1 MKGHLKV
8 KEDIFWVGALD
19 FDIRTFDVV
28 MYTEYGTTYNSYV
41 VKGSE
46 KTVLIEAAKGK
57 FFEEHLERLN
67 DITTPEKIDY
77 LVVNHTEPDHTGS
90 IEKLLDINPNMTIIG
105 SAFAIKFLKEITNK
119 DFKSKIVK
127 DGEEI
132 SLGNKTLTFLS
143 VPFLH
148 WPDSMYTYIKEDKT
162 LFTCDSFGCHY
173 CDEKVFNDLI
183 EGDFLDAYK
192 YYFDCIMGPF
202 KDYIKNALD
211 KIKDL
216 EIETICPGHGPVLRT
231 DIEKYV
237 KYYEEWCKNDKI
249 DEIVIGYVS
258 SYGYTKVLAEEVF
271 KGVEASGIKAKLYDL
286 ETADKEEVL
295 SNIGVAKGLLI
306 GTPTIADDTLPPI
319 WNILVSL
326 NANVHKGLKAG
337 VFGSYGWNGAGIT
350 NVEGRFKQLKFK
362 MPVESLKIT
371 LNPSLEQKEQ
381 AYNFGKEFANNINM
395 YI

>member
-362 MPVESLKIT
+362 MPVESLKII

-395 YI
+395 

>member
-395 YI
+395 

>member
-8 KEDIFWVGALD
+8 RDDIFWVGALD
-19 FDIRTFDVV
+19 FDIRVFDVV

-46 KTVLIEAAKGK
+46 KTALIEAAKGK
-57 FFEEHLERLN
+57 FFDEHLERLN
-67 DITTPEKIDY
+67 DITSPEKIDY
-77 LVVNHTEPDHTGS
+77 LVVNHTEPDHTGA
-90 IEKLLDINPNMTIIG
+90 IEKLLDINPDMTIVG

-119 DFKSKIVK
+119 DFKSQIVK

-143 VPFLH
+143 VPYLH

-202 KDYIKNALD
+202 KEYIQKALD

-216 EIETICPGHGPVLRT
+216 EIETICPGHGPVLRK
-231 DIEKYV
+231 DLDKYIE
-237 KYYEEWCKNDKI
+237 YYRQWSKNEKV
-249 DEIVIGYVS
+249 DELVVGYVS
-258 SYGYTKVLAEEVF
+258 AYGYTKVLAEEVA
-271 KGVEASGIKAKLYDL
+271 KGAEETGIKVKLYDL
-286 ETADKEEVL
+286 EIADKSEVL
-295 SNIGVAKGLLI
+295 ANIGICKGLLI
-306 GTPTIADDTLPPI
+306 GTPTIADDTLPPV
-319 WNILVSL
+319 WDILVSL

-337 VFGSYGWNGAGIT
+337 VFGSYGWNGAGIS

-362 MPVESLKIT
+362 MPLEPLKI
-371 LNPSLEQKEQ
+371 LFNPSSEQKEQ
-381 AYNFGKEFANNINM
+381 AYNFGKEFANSLNI
-395 YI
+395 